1 VRRRL
6 LVAMLGVVAI
16 MLVAQDVP
24 LAGHLHDVERDRELS
39 ALERDAFILAG
50 QAAAVLRPEPSTT
63 PDDAE
68 EAAWALDILTS
79 TITSHARDHER
90 GVEVVG
96 PDGTVVTSAGRTVRE
111 ASADV
116 GADPD
121 IAAALG
127 SASAA
132 GDDPGIVSV
141 AVPVLDGA
149 DVVGAVRLSTTTD
162 DINDRADARVRG
174 LGIVAAISLAT
185 AVIVAILISGT
196 VTRPLRQMQTTTERV
211 ARGELDE
218 RVDDAQGPPE
228 VRQLARSLNTM
239 TERIARL
246 VDQERAFAADASHQL
261 RTPLTALRLQ
271 LERTNE
277 LVESDSAGA
286 LRNLDAATHEIARL
300 QRMIDGLLV
309 LSRGHARDGAAP
321 EPVRVDEIV
330 AERAAVWMSLAEE
343 QGVTLTTWIPGPA
356 TALATPSALEQ
367 ILDNYLDNAI
377 AVAPSGTT
385 VEIVVDG
392 PDPSAR
398 GQTISIHVLD
408 RGPGLS
414 DEQLASAF
422 GRFWR
427 APDNPNDGTGLG
439 LAIVAQLAASSGGRA
454 ELSRRVGGGIDAAAH
469 LRLTMPAAISD

>member
-1 VRRRL
+1 
-6 LVAMLGVVAI
+6 MLGVVAI

-24 LAGHLHDVERDRELS
+24 LAGHLRDVERDRELTD
-39 ALERDAFILAG
+39 LERDAFILAG
-50 QAAAVLRPEPSTT
+50 QAAAVLRPQASAT

-68 EAAWALDILTS
+68 RSAWALDILTS
-79 TITSHARDHER
+79 TIASHARDHER

-96 PDGTVVTSAGRTVRE
+96 PDGAVITSAGSTASE
-111 ASADV
+111 AEDDV

-127 SASAA
+127 RESAA
-132 GDDPGIVSV
+132 GDEPGRVSV

-174 LGIVAAISLAT
+174 LGIVAAISLAA
-185 AVIVAILISGT
+185 AVVVAILISGT
-196 VTRPLRQMQTTTERV
+196 VTRPLRQMQRTTERV
-211 ARGELDE
+211 ASGELDE
-218 RVDDAQGPPE
+218 RVDDIQGPPE
-228 VRQLARSLNTM
+228 VRHLARSFNTM

-246 VDQERAFAADASHQL
+246 VEQERAFAADASHQL

-277 LVESDSAGA
+277 LVGSDAAGA
-286 LRNLDAATHEIARL
+286 LRNLDAAGHEIARL

-309 LSRGHARDGAAP
+309 LSRGHARDGAAL
-321 EPVRVDEIV
+321 EPVRVDEVV
-330 AERAAVWMSLAEE
+330 AERAAVWTSLAEE
-343 QGVTLTTWIPGPA
+343 QGVTVTTWIPGPA
-356 TALATPSALEQ
+356 TALAATGALDQ

-377 AVAPSGTT
+377 AIAPEGTT
-385 VEIVVDG
+385 VEVVVDG
-392 PDPSAR
+392 PRSPSA

-408 RGPGLS
+408 RGPGLN
-414 DEQLASAF
+414 DEQLAAAF

-427 APDNPNDGTGLG
+427 APDNPSEGTGLG
-439 LAIVAQLAASSGGRA
+439 LAIVAHLAASSGGRA
-454 ELSRRVGGGIDAAAH
+454 ELSRRVGGGIDAAVH
-469 LRLTMPAAISD
+469 LPAMVPERDL